1 MLFASLPS
9 AAGVGGKW
17 SFHVVP
23 DAGIRDPEFV
33 LQQKGGTLTGTYTRA
48 LGRVEVRGT
57 VNGDDI
63 EILFDSQNE
72 MIRCIGKL
80 EESDKISGTVKY
92 APLVAEPFRPKGANS
107 VWYAWKS

>member
-1 MLFASLPS
+1 ML
-9 AAGVGGKW
+9 
-17 SFHVVP
+17 
-23 DAGIRDPEFV
+23 DAGIGDPEFV

-48 LGRVEVRGT
+48 PGRVEVRST

>member
-57 VNGDDI
+57 V
-63 EILFDSQNE
+63 
-72 MIRCIGKL
+72 
-80 EESDKISGTVKY
+80 KY

-107 VWYAWKS
+107 VWCAWKS

>member
-1 MLFASLPS
+1 M
-9 AAGVGGKW
+9 
-17 SFHVVP
+17 P

-63 EILFDSQNE
+63 EILFDSRNE
-72 MIRCIGKL
+72 MIRYVGKL
-80 EESDKISGTVKY
+80 EESDKLGMCLTV
-92 APLVAEPFRPKGANS
+92 PIWEGSSPRL
-107 VWYAWKS
+107 

>member
-1 MLFASLPS
+1 MSFRSS
-9 AAGVGGKW
+9 AITF
-17 SFHVVP
+17 SH
-23 DAGIRDPEFV
+23 
-33 LQQKGGTLTGTYTRA
+33 TLA
-48 LGRVEVRGT
+48 LGLVEVRGT
-57 VNGDDI
+57 VNGNDI

-72 MIRCIGKL
+72 MIRYIGKL

>member
-1 MLFASLPS
+1 MVLFASLPS

-72 MIRCIGKL
+72 MIR
-80 EESDKISGTVKY
+80 
-92 APLVAEPFRPKGANS
+92 
-107 VWYAWKS
+107 